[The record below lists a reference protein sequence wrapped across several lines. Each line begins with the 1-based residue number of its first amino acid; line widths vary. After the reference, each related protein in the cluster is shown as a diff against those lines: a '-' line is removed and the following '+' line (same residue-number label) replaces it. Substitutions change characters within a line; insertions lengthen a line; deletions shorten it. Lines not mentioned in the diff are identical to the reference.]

1 MVADIIP
8 AVVQGVE
15 IDQASTEPDCCDKG
29 CVAPKACTYSGY
41 KYEKCGG
48 KCTWICMTPV
58 AIQHCASTWSGEA
71 FCYCPPPLKCGAGG
85 CY

>member
-1 MVADIIP
+1 
-8 AVVQGVE
+8 
-15 IDQASTEPDCCDKG
+15 
-29 CVAPKACTYSGY
+29 
-41 KYEKCGG
+41 
-48 KCTWICMTPV
+48 MTPV